1 MADSAQIRKNTFVID
16 FTTVPR
22 QVKDNEVVQFME
34 EVLLMTY
41 EHVVSLQPRRN
52 LIFVETPDLDCA
64 QGYVDDHDG
73 KHAMRVDDQEYAVRL
88 YMEDGAVNVKVRDL
102 PPQWE
107 NDLIVKTLMQY
118 GKVVAIKDDL
128 WEVGFVKGK
137 KNGTRTVRMVVKK
150 PIPSYVLVA
159 SEQAFVSYPNQQ
171 HTCKSCSKPVHPN
184 KKCSEMKEGRKS
196 VGDRLEQAQSSIDLT
211 ADSNERLDTSQNQLW
226 QKIPPP
232 PLMISPYA
240 SAITTG
246 SAPVNLNR
254 LNDAHRESLKRPSDV
269 SGTGAMEV
277 SKQPL
282 TLLDLARNLAKT
294 PRQEETL

>member
-1 MADSAQIRKNTFVID
+1 MADSVPIRKNTFVID
-16 FTTVPR
+16 FTMVPR

-34 EVLLMTY
+34 EVLRMTY
-41 EHVVSLQPRRN
+41 EHVVSMQPRRN

-88 YMEDGAVNVKVRDL
+88 YMEDGAINVKVRDL
-102 PPQWE
+102 PPQWK

-211 ADSNERLDTSQNQLW
+211 ADSNE
-226 QKIPPP
+226 
-232 PLMISPYA
+232 SPYA

-269 SGTGAMEV
+269 SGTGDMDV

-294 PRQEETL
+294 PRQEDTL